1 MNEDLHWLISVD
13 DHLIEPPDL
22 WVNRASAKDRD
33 RVPHI
38 ERIDGIDTWVYGN
51 ARMSVYGIL
60 VAARLTPDEWSPHSV
75 NYEDMPEAYYQPQA
89 RVRDMDADHVIAAVN
104 FPLFPRFC
112 GQLFA
117 EAQDKELA
125 LKCLRD
131 YNDFIIDEWCASA
144 PGRFIPMTLIPLWD
158 VDLAC
163 EETLRCAGKGGK
175 AIAFSE
181 NMHPLGFP
189 SIHSGAWDK
198 FFAVINETEMPL
210 CTHIGSSSMPPMTSP
225 DAPFGV
231 GAVNIGL
238 NLAISTTDWLFS
250 GKLQKFPNL
259 KICLS
264 EGDIGWIP
272 WLLQRADHVARN
284 YRYLK
289 GKNWGMDPATGQMFE
304 IPTDPADFPESPIQ
318 LFRDHMYGCFIND
331 RVGTE
336 YLDLI
341 GYDNVMIE
349 ADFPHTETLWPNSI
363 SMARKVLEGESD
375 ENQYKILQ
383 GNARRVF
390 DFEPAP
396 YPSLV

>member
-1 MNEDLHWLISVD
+1 MPARRADRRSR
-13 DHLIEPPDL
+13 HLGVREH
-22 WVNRASAKDRD
+22 
-33 RVPHI
+33 PHP
-38 ERIDGIDTWVYGN
+38 VF
-51 ARMSVYGIL
+51 GIL
-60 VAARLTPDEWSPHSV
+60 VAARQTPDEFTPLPV
-75 NYEDMPEAYYQPQA
+75 NYDDMPEAYYEPKA
-89 RVRDMDADHVIAAVN
+89 RCGDMDADHCIASLN
-104 FPLFPRFC
+104 FPMFPRFC
-112 GQLFA
+112 GQAFA
-117 EAQDKELA
+117 QAKDKELA

-144 PGRFIPMTLIPLWD
+144 PGRFIPMIIIPLWD

-163 EETLRCAGKGGK
+163 EEALRCAGKGAK

-181 NMHPLGFP
+181 NLHPLGLP

-198 FFAVINETEMPL
+198 FFAVADETGMPL
-210 CTHIGSSSMPPMTSP
+210 CTHIGSSSMPPMTAP

-231 GAVNIGL
+231 GAVNINL

-272 WLLQRADHVARN
+272 WLLQRAEHVAMN
-284 YRYLK
+284 YRYLR
-289 GKNWGMDPATGQMFE
+289 GKNWGFDPSTGQMFE
-304 IPTDPADFPESPIQ
+304 IPTDPADFPESPTQ
-318 LFRDHMYGCFIND
+318 LFRDHMYGCFIEDN
-331 RVGTE
+331 VGMASLE
-336 YLDLI
+336 MI
-341 GYDNVMIE
+341 GYDNVMVE
-349 ADFPHTETLWPNSI
+349 TDYPHTDTLWPNSI
-363 SMARKVLEGESD
+363 ELVNKMLEGVSD
-375 ENQYKILQ
+375 ENKYKILQ

>member
-1 MNEDLHWLISVD
+1 VDEDLRWLISVD
-13 DHLIEPPDL
+13 DHLMEPPHL
-22 WVNRASAKDRD
+22 WVDRAAAKDRD
-33 RVPHI
+33 RVPHV
-38 ERIDGIDTWVYGN
+38 ERIDGFDTWVYED
-51 ARMSVYGIL
+51 AHTPVYGIH
-60 VAARLTPDEWSPHSV
+60 VAARKTPAEFSPLPV
-75 NYEDMPEAYYQPQA
+75 NYDEMPEAYYEPKA
-89 RVRDMDADHVIAAVN
+89 RVRDMDADHVIAAMN

-125 LKCLRD
+125 LKCLQD

-163 EETLRCAGKGGK
+163 AEALRCAGKGAK

-181 NMHPLGFP
+181 NLHPLGLP

-198 FFAVINETEMPL
+198 FFAVADETGMPL
-210 CTHIGSSSMPPMTSP
+210 CTHIGSSSMPPVTSP

-231 GAVNIGL
+231 VAVNINL
-238 NLAISTTDWLFS
+238 NLAHSTTDWLFS

-284 YRYLK
+284 YQYLR
-289 GKNWGMDPATGQMFE
+289 GKNWGFDPANGQMFE
-304 IPTDPADFPESPIQ
+304 IPTDPANFPESPTQ
-318 LFRDHMYGCFIND
+318 LFRDHMYGCFIED
-331 RVGTE
+331 PVGTASLE
-336 YLDLI
+336 II
-341 GYDNVMIE
+341 GYDNVMVE
-349 ADFPHTETLWPNSI
+349 TDYPHTDTLWPNSVAVVDK
-363 SMARKVLEGESD
+363 MLEGVSD
-375 ENQYKILQ
+375 ENKYKILQ